1 MNTFARLA
9 LFAAV
14 LLLGVVRETVAQA
27 APAPV
32 VTASTQSAPPAPPF
46 EFKDGD
52 RVAFLG
58 DTWIEREQSYG
69 YIESRITSR
78 LVGKKVIF
86 RNLAWSADTVL
97 GESRAGFDAPEKGF
111 DRLKEQLEAIKPTV
125 AFLGYGMAHSFEG
138 EAGLERFKKDMIT
151 LLDTIQEISKE
162 QGVRFIICSPLRHEN
177 LGGGLPNPADHNQQI
192 KLYSEALK
200 QIAAERKARFIPLFD
215 LWTPMHE
222 QAGPPLTDNGI
233 HPTPRGYW
241 RLATFIE
248 QSLGLAP
255 ARWRVGIT
263 AQGEVR
269 EGSTGLTVA
278 EIQKH
283 RNSVRFEGED
293 LFMATSPAPAY
304 KSRTNDWPGGLTQFV
319 DLEPGDY
326 TLTVDGE
333 PVAKFSSQEWGR
345 GKRFYRGPMFRQ
357 VEELRESIVMK
368 NELFFHRWRPQN
380 QTYLFGFRKYEQG
393 QNAKEIPMFDP
404 LISQAEARIFALAS
418 LKKRTYELRPSQPTD
433 DAALLAP
440 ILPPKVPAQVSFQQ
454 PALPKPEFVL
464 GEGLELT
471 LFAENPD
478 LAKPIHMNFDP
489 QGRLWVASSEVYPQI
504 QPGQAATDKILVIED
519 TDRDGKA
526 DKSTVFADGL
536 LIPTGVEPGDGGA
549 YVANSTELVFFKDTN
564 GDGKADVKRVML
576 SGFGTEDTHHI
587 LHTLRWGH
595 DGQLYMNQSIYIHS
609 HVETPNGV
617 VRLDSGGIWNFRPS
631 TYELGVHM
639 KGLVNSWGHHFD
651 KFGQSFV
658 TDGAGG
664 EGINWVIPQAM
675 YVTYEGARRIMN
687 SVSPGSYPKF
697 CGIEVVESPHFPDDW
712 HGSVVTCDFRANR
725 VVRFTLN
732 EKDAGYI
739 AQQQPDLIRTTDVSF
754 RPVDVKQGPDG
765 ALYFADWSNP
775 VIQHGEVDFRDPRRD
790 HVHGRIW
797 RLSYKGRATVSQPD
811 LRHAE
816 DTALLD
822 HLLSPNGHLRQQ
834 ARRVLTERGVEI
846 NHALETWTKA
856 HTDEAAQLEAL
867 WMYQSLNQTNPG
879 LLESLLKAKDGR
891 IRAAATRVLSFWQNR
906 IANPLDYLATLVADE
921 HPRVRLEAVR
931 AAAKIPSAR
940 AAELVLS
947 ALERPMDRFL
957 DYAIWLSINDLAQ
970 PWIQAVKSGEWKFEG
985 REKQLEFALKAIE
998 PSQASGVLAQVLTG
1012 KPITP
1017 DGPWIDLI
1025 SAAGGP
1031 AELNLLFKETSG
1043 TAFPD
1048 AAKVRALRGLG
1059 EAARLRQA
1067 RPNEGQEGLAAL
1079 FEHAN
1084 GDVRAAALRLAGLWK
1099 LVSTAP
1105 QLLALA
1111 GKETGSARDA
1121 AFQSLRDLGGEAVV
1135 NGLTDLA
1142 AEKQPLGTRVE
1153 AVKALAA
1160 IDLVKAGPLVATVAT
1175 ALDSEEAALAFW
1187 RGLLAQKGAAPVL
1200 AQALPKSGL
1209 PVPVAK
1215 SGLRAA
1221 REGGRNEPNLVLA
1234 FSRNL
1239 EGEGA
1244 AINLSPEELNRL
1256 VAFVKEKGDP
1266 VRGEKIY
1273 RRAELACVTCHSI
1286 GGAGGKAGPDM
1297 TSIGA
1302 SAPLDYLIESVLF
1315 PNRKVKEGYH
1325 SVVIETKDDQEMA
1338 GILVR
1343 ENNEQVVLR
1352 DASNRE
1358 VSVAKN
1364 NIQKRTVGGS
1374 IMPVGLIDG
1383 LAEQDQADLYRFL
1396 SELGR
1401 PGPFDASK
1409 GNVARSWRLMARTL
1423 DLAQFTDE
1431 KIAGMDHSGWDP
1443 AVTLVDGRLPKEA
1456 LEASI
1461 GRLRYRNPEGLYAVT
1476 RFEVAK
1482 AGPVTLEFPALDK
1495 ASLWIDGKPQPISS
1509 RVTVDLAAGQ
1519 HTMVLRLNATA
1530 LPAYLTARATDA
1542 TFVNN

>member
-1 MNTFARLA
+1 MKILGRLV
-9 LFAAV
+9 LCAV
-14 LLLGVVRETVAQA
+14 LWLGGGTAEGLGQA
-27 APAPV
+27 AGAATRPAV
-32 VTASTQSAPPAPPF
+32 PPTF
-46 EFKDGD
+46 EFRDGD

-58 DTWIEREQSYG
+58 DTWVEREQSYG
-69 YIESRITSR
+69 YIEARLTSR
-78 LVGKKVIF
+78 LVGKRVIF

-125 AFLGYGMAHSFEG
+125 ALLGYGMAHSFEG
-138 EAGLERFKKDMIT
+138 EPGLERFRADMKK
-151 LLDTIQEISKE
+151 LLETIEDISP
-162 QGVRFIICSPLRHEN
+162 GVRFIFCSPLRHEN
-177 LGGGLPNPADHNQQI
+177 LGGGLPNPARHNEQL
-192 KLYSEALK
+192 KLYSEALRGM
-200 QIAAERKARFIPLFD
+200 AEERKAHFIPLFD
-215 LWTPMHE
+215 LWSPVRE
-222 QAGPPLTDNGI
+222 QTGPPLTDNGI
-233 HPTPRGYW
+233 HPTARGYW

-248 QSLGLAP
+248 QGLGLSP
-255 ARWRVGIT
+255 VRWRVGIT
-263 AQGEVR
+263 GEGTMR
-269 EGSTGLTVA
+269 EGSTGLDVA

-283 RNSVRFEGED
+283 RTSVRFEGED
-293 LFMATSPAPAY
+293 RFLATSPAPAY
-304 KSRTNDWPGGLTQFV
+304 RSRTNDWPGNLMQFV
-319 DLEPGDY
+319 DLDGGRY

-333 PVAKFSSQEWGR
+333 PVASFTSEEWAR
-345 GKRFYRGPMFRQ
+345 GKSFFRGPHFRQ
-357 VEELRESIVMK
+357 VEQLREAIVQK

-404 LISQAEARIFALAS
+404 LISEAEGRIFALAS
-418 LKKRTYELRPSQPTD
+418 LKKRTYELRPYLPAD
-433 DAALLAP
+433 DAALAAP
-440 ILPPKVPAQVSFQQ
+440 IMPPKPVAPVSFQQ
-454 PALPKPEFVL
+454 PSMPKPDFTL

-471 LFAENPD
+471 LFAENPN

-489 QGRLWVASSEVYPQI
+489 EGRLWVASSEVYPQI

-549 YVANSTELVFFKDTN
+549 YVANSTELVFFKDTD
-564 GDGKADVKRVML
+564 GDGRADSKRIML

-609 HVETPNGV
+609 HVETPHGV

-631 TYELGVHM
+631 TYELGIHM

-687 SVSPGSYPKF
+687 SVSPGSHPKF
-697 CGIEVVESPHFPDDW
+697 CGIEVIESEHFPADW
-712 HGSVVTCDFRANR
+712 QGSIVTCDFRANR
-725 VVRFTLN
+725 VVRFTIN

-739 AQQQPDLIRTTDVSF
+739 TQQQADLIRTTDVSF
-754 RPVDVKQGPDG
+754 RPVDVKIGPDG

-797 RLSYKGRATVSQPD
+797 RLAYKGRAKLSPPD
-811 LRHAE
+811 LRKTE
-816 DTALLD
+816 STALLD
-822 HLLSPNGHLRQQ
+822 LLLSPNGHLRQQ
-834 ARRVLTERGVEI
+834 ARRVLTERGAAVKS
-846 NHALETWTKA
+846 ALDAWTLA
-856 HTDEAAQLEAL
+856 QAEEGAQLEAL
-867 WMYQSLNQTNPG
+867 WMYQSLDLPNTA
-879 LLESLLKAKDGR
+879 LLDVLLQAKDGR
-891 IRAAATRVLSFWQNR
+891 IRAAAVRVLSFWRNR
-906 IANPLDYLATLVADE
+906 VPNPIEALSPRVADE

-931 AAAKIPSAR
+931 AVAKIPAAQS
-940 AAELVLS
+940 AELVLS
-947 ALERPMDRFL
+947 ALDRPMDRFL
-957 DYAIWLSINDLAQ
+957 DYAIWLSINDLAH
-970 PWIQAVKSGEWKFEG
+970 PWVEAVKSGAWKFEG

-998 PSQASGVLAQVLTG
+998 PAQASGVLKQVLAG
-1012 KPITP
+1012 QKLSP

-1025 SAAGGP
+1025 ASAGGP
-1031 AELNLLFKETSG
+1031 EELGLLFEEVRG

-1048 AAKVRALRGLG
+1048 AVKVRALRGLG

-1067 RPNEGQEGLAAL
+1067 RPQTGQEGLPAF

-1084 GDVRAAALRLAGLWK
+1084 AEVRAVALRLAGLWK
-1099 LVSTAP
+1099 QAGTAP

-1111 GKETGSARDA
+1111 AKENPAPVREA
-1121 AFQSLRDLGGEAVV
+1121 VFQSLRELGGETVV
-1135 NGLTDLA
+1135 SGLTELA
-1142 AEKQPLGTRVE
+1142 GDTQPLGIRVE

-1160 IDLVKAGPLVATVAT
+1160 IDLAKGAPLAATVAA
-1175 ALDSEEAALAFW
+1175 ALDSEEAALGFW
-1187 RGLLAQKGAAPVL
+1187 RGLLAQRGAAPVL

-1209 PVPVAK
+1209 PAPVAK
-1215 SGLRAA
+1215 AGLRAA
-1221 REGGRNEPNLVLA
+1221 REGGRNEPNLVVA

-1244 AINLSPEELNRL
+1244 AVNLSPAEVNRL
-1256 VAFVKEKGDP
+1256 VSFVREKGDP
-1266 VRGEKIY
+1266 VRGEKLY
-1273 RRAELACVTCHSI
+1273 RRAEFACVTCHSI
-1286 GGAGGKAGPDM
+1286 GGAGGKAGPDL

-1302 SAPLDYLIESVLF
+1302 SAPADYLIESVLF
-1315 PNRKVKEGYH
+1315 PNRKVKEGFH
-1325 SVVIETKDDQEMA
+1325 SVVIETNDGEEVS

-1343 ENNEQVVLR
+1343 ENSEQVVLR

-1358 VSVAKN
+1358 VSIPKN
-1364 NIQKRTVGGS
+1364 NVQKRAVGGS
-1374 IMPVGLIDG
+1374 IMPAGLIDG
-1383 LAEQDQADLYRFL
+1383 LGEQEQADLYRFL
-1396 SELGR
+1396 TELGK

-1409 GNVARSWRLMARTL
+1409 GNVARSWRLMARTI
-1423 DLAQFTDE
+1423 DLAQFPDE
-1431 KIAGMDHSGWDP
+1431 KIATMDHSNWDP
-1443 AVTLVDGRLPKEA
+1443 AVTLVDGRLPKEL

-1461 GRLRYRNPEGLYAVT
+1461 RRLRYRNPEGLYAVT
-1476 RFEVAK
+1476 QFEAAK
-1482 AGPVTLEFPALDK
+1482 AGPVTLEFPRLEK
-1495 ASLWIDGKPQPISS
+1495 AALWIDGQAHPIGP
-1509 RVTVDLAAGQ
+1509 RVTVDLPAGR
-1519 HTMVLRLNATA
+1519 HTLVLRLDAGTF
-1530 LPAYLTARATDA
+1530 PEYLTAGASDA